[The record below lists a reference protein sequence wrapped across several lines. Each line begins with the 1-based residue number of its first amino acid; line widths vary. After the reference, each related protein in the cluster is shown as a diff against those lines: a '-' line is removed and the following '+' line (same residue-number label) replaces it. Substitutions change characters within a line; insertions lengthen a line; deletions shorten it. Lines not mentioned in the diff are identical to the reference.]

1 MVIQA
6 RLPTDPQFWKD
17 CPLEKGCIIEFP
29 LEKPDEEEAVQSEVS
44 MLVEEVEEDGSGLWL
59 KVRHLGSAALWAR
72 EMAIRLFSRERRQ
85 IHVCREGCAVCSM
98 ADDPRSFHLD
108 ELAIFPVGME
118 PPDYVERGK
127 RKEWKKR
134 YEEIVK
140 EAAEVGGRGVAMAST
155 PAFPPAAPD
164 RISALRSRLQAR
176 TRSGAGAVHGRGIV
190 PPAPPLALADAA
202 RGARAVK
209 TEPVGGS
216 QLRLRTAAEVT
227 LDAARAGKSRD
238 ADGPGGTRG
247 GAASD
252 GGRGGPRAARG
263 DIGPAVPWT
272 STGQSEPKRLAGLN
286 KRIIIRQSG
295 AAPAK
300 EGSEGTR
307 FRAKNATL
315 TNVRGSS
322 SRSRRARRPPIESE
336 LAGGNKLSSY
346 FQIAA
351 KPQIPGK
358 VRDTR
363 ELETLARCVDLLKAG
378 RLPELGDALAGR
390 FLAVES
396 AALTNNWHDAQ
407 HLEVVPSRHNGLA
420 GPAVL
425 LQAQRH
431 ARQVEKAAG
440 RGGWRRMNTGG
451 GDTQPSGPARAD
463 EKGGGGAGQG
473 KGRGKGKE
481 RAGRALGEHRIR
493 KAQGTMPARRR
504 RPQERSESRGQCPA
518 RRCRWGR

>member
-1 MVIQA
+1 M
-6 RLPTDPQFWKD
+6 RP
-17 CPLEKGCIIEFP
+17 
-29 LEKPDEEEAVQSEVS
+29 
-44 MLVEEVEEDGSGLWL
+44 
-59 KVRHLGSAALWAR
+59 
-72 EMAIRLFSRERRQ
+72 
-85 IHVCREGCAVCSM
+85 
-98 ADDPRSFHLD
+98 
-108 ELAIFPVGME
+108 
-118 PPDYVERGK
+118 
-127 RKEWKKR
+127 
-134 YEEIVK
+134 
-140 EAAEVGGRGVAMAST
+140 
-155 PAFPPAAPD
+155 
-164 RISALRSRLQAR
+164 
-176 TRSGAGAVHGRGIV
+176 
-190 PPAPPLALADAA
+190 
-202 RGARAVK
+202 
-209 TEPVGGS
+209 
-216 QLRLRTAAEVT
+216 
-227 LDAARAGKSRD
+227 RAGKSRD

-358 VRDTR
+358 VRDAR

-396 AALTNNWHDAQ
+396 AGPYKQLARRAAL
-407 HLEVVPSRHNGLA
+407 
-420 GPAVL
+420 
-425 LQAQRH
+425 
-431 ARQVEKAAG
+431 
-440 RGGWRRMNTGG
+440 
-451 GDTQPSGPARAD
+451 
-463 EKGGGGAGQG
+463 GGGAIASQRACRPRRAPSSPAARAP
-473 KGRGKGKE
+473 GRESCRARGLEEDEYGRRRRLHPAEWTRSSRRKRRGRSRSKE
-481 RAGRALGEHRIR
+481 KVEEKAGRALGEHRIR